1 MLCLVRAIDVLQSI
15 PRDSNDKDGAA
26 MLDELTIEADEK
38 YFVIVLQHGGNDVIC
53 ERSIKRSN
61 GKVNNL
67 KLIPSRDRNC
77 WDNNLCKS
85 SNGLALLRAK
95 IEKLQNPHKLSYLAL
110 VTNRRDQHQIREC
123 SMEGLNIKSPTLCC
137 LVHKRAICFCVY
149 K

>member
-15 PRDSNDKDGAA
+15 PNDKDVAA
-26 MLDELTIEADEK
+26 MLDELTIEADEES
-38 YFVIVLQHGGNDVIC
+38 FVIVHQHGGNDVIC
-53 ERSIKRSN
+53 ERSIKKSN

-110 VTNRRDQHQIREC
+110 VTNRRNQHQIREC
-123 SMEGLNIKSPTLCC
+123 SMEGLNIKCPTL
-137 LVHKRAICFCVY
+137 LFSAQKSDLFLCV
-149 K
+149 